1 MQTEKLIQAILK
13 CQSNTDE
20 SKLEVEAGRV
30 VDALTEDNESSFSS
44 VGSLDN
50 SYQTACSTQNGTS
63 LIDTDNMTVD
73 GEMFS
78 CDETVSI

>member
-30 VDALTEDNESSFSS
+30 VDALTEDNDSSFSS
-44 VGSLDN
+44 LDN
-50 SYQTACSTQNGTS
+50 SSFHSACSTQNETS
-63 LIDTDNMTVD
+63 LIDIDNMTVD